1 MCALCLLCCVM
12 DEQGH
17 THVTLLFFYRKTKEE
32 IHLEYNYTYP
42 GNKHVNHPSLDAIF
56 GL

>member
-1 MCALCLLCCVM
+1 M

-17 THVTLLFFYRKTKEE
+17 THVTLPFFYRETKEE

-42 GNKHVNHPSLDAIF
+42 IQATSMNHPSLDAIF
-56 GL
+56 DL